1 MRITVQGQQSLRGT
15 YHPSGNS
22 NAALAVVAASALS
35 EQRMTLHNVP
45 NTTSTSQVLHSAA
58 MLGGEV
64 QRFDGRVII
73 QTPHL
78 RTRLISSD
86 MTNLTSANI
95 LFIAPVLLRRG
106 YVRVEW
112 QRSIARLRPHI
123 AAMQDLGLRVDITG
137 NDFEVRPEHWEEQD
151 IMLLFPSVTTT
162 ALVCM
167 LAAAFGQKTTI
178 RNAASEPHL
187 RILQHTLVKLG
198 AKIEGIGSN
207 LVTVYGMKPTTEPQ
221 DIHLPSDHIEIASV
235 AVMSAITPGQIE
247 IKDVYLPD
255 MQMIL
260 KTFGQLGLQYYTE
273 QQADDGLHVLYIP
286 EQEKLE
292 VQRPLGDVSLSIDT
306 NPWPGF
312 PSDLVAI
319 ATLLASQARGSTL
332 IHEKLFSDRLL
343 FVDKLKSMGAR
354 IVLCD
359 PHRAVVFGKS
369 PLRGEYIDSPDVRVG
384 LALLAAALCADGE
397 SMIDNAHLVEWA
409 FENIREK
416 LVDIGAHIEADA

>member
-1 MRITVQGQQSLRGT
+1 MRISVQGKHPLRGHYT
-15 YHPSGNS
+15 PSGNS
-22 NAALAVVAASALS
+22 NAALAVVVASTLS
-35 EQRMTLHNVP
+35 EQPMTLRNVP
-45 NTTSTSQVLHSAA
+45 DTLSTSRVLESARA
-58 MLGGEV
+58 LGATV
-64 QRFDGRVII
+64 QHQRDRVLI
-73 QTPHL
+73 QTAHL
-78 RTRLISSD
+78 QTRVLD
-86 MTNLTSANI
+86 AEMTNALGASI
-95 LFIAPVLLRRG
+95 LFLAPLLLRRG

-112 QRSIARLRPHI
+112 RRSLSRLRPHI
-123 AAMQDLGLRVDITG
+123 QAMQDLGLRVDIAG
-137 NDFEVRPEHWEEQD
+137 NDFEVRPERWEERD

-187 RILQHTLVKLG
+187 RILQHALVQLG
-198 AKIEGIGSN
+198 AKIDGIGSN
-207 LVTVYGMKPTTEPQ
+207 LVTVYGMQ
-221 DIHLPSDHIEIASV
+221 SHANAVDVSLPSDHIEIASLAAIS
-235 AVMSAITPGQIE
+235 AVTPGQID
-247 IKDVYLPD
+247 IQDVYLPD

-260 KTFGQLGLQYYTE
+260 QMFGQLGVQYYTE
-273 QQADDGLHVLYIP
+273 QQPNSDLHVLHIP
-286 EQEKLE
+286 EQHQLA
-292 VQRPLGDVSLSIDT
+292 VARPLGDTTLSIDT

-384 LALLAAALCADGE
+384 LALLGAALAAEGE
-397 SMIDNAHLVEWA
+397 SVIDNAHLVEWA
-409 FENIREK
+409 FEGITGK
-416 LVDIGAHIEADA
+416 LTRLGAHIEADV